1 MGFIDFHCDT
11 AYLLLE
17 DKNKKLLE
25 NDLKV
30 DIKKLQKGGSL
41 AQFFSLFIE
50 TEKGEGHN
58 EKCIRM
64 LDNLEKQLGINKEFI
79 EICTNFQ
86 QYKNVTEKGKIGAFL
101 TIEEGEAL
109 EGNLDNLKYFK
120 DRGVSLITLTWNYE
134 NKIGYPNCKA
144 KFRNNGLKFLGIDM
158 VSEMNNLGMLVD
170 VSHLSDGGFW
180 DVVKHSKDP
189 FIASHSNAR
198 GACNHP
204 RNLTDEMIKALSN
217 KGGVM
222 GINFCNDFLGKAEV
236 AAIKDMVTHIK
247 HIRNVGGIDVIA
259 LGSDFDGIDNEVEM
273 KNVSEMDK
281 LAEALLK
288 NGFNLTEVEKIFYKN
303 GERIIKDVL
312 K

>member
-17 DKNKKLLE
+17 DKNKNLRE

-41 AQFFSLFIE
+41 AQFFALFVE

-64 LDNLEKQLGINKEFI
+64 LDNLEKQLETNKDFI

-86 QYKNVTEKGKIGAFL
+86 QYKNVREKGKIGAFL
-101 TIEEGEAL
+101 TIEEGEVL
-109 EGNLDNLKYFK
+109 EGNIDNLKYFK

-134 NKIGYPNCKA
+134 NKIGYPNCET
-144 KFRNNGLKFLGIDM
+144 KFRNTGLKSLGIDM

-236 AAIKDMVTHIK
+236 AAINDMVAHIK